1 MTPCF
6 GHTGVT
12 FDVLLISLVAA
23 AFKVILRPL
32 EAIFVFDKNGW
43 QCPVWNGRPRLVW
56 NGSLLWACQK
66 TFDAENDK
74 PGPGSLRGH
83 FEAAR
88 GRF

>member
-6 GHTGVT
+6 EHTGVT
-12 FDVLLISLVAA
+12 FDVLLISLIPAA
-23 AFKVILRPL
+23 SKVILRPP
-32 EAIFVFDKNGW
+32 EAIFVFDWNGW
-43 QCPVWNGRPRLVW
+43 QCLVW
-56 NGSLLWACQK
+56 NGSLLWAYQK

-74 PGPGSLRGH
+74 PGPGSLCGH